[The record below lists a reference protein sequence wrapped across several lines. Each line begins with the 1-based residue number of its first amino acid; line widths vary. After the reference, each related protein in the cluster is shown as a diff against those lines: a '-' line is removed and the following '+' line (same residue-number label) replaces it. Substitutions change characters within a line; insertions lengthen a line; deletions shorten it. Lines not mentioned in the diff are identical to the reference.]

1 MGVDERGQEKSTD
14 ADVMK
19 LTDQTVAA
27 FVAALRSPSPT
38 PGGGSAS
45 ALAGA
50 LGAALLGMI
59 ASMPKH
65 RATSDA
71 DEQRLR
77 TAGRRCSEA
86 ADRLLE
92 LVNRDSEAY
101 EQVMAAYRLPKASD
115 AEKAERSARIQDALR
130 AAIDAPLDVVRTS
143 AGALEHGTSVAALGN
158 PNAASDAGVALELLG
173 AAVRGAGLNVQ
184 INLASIKDARYAEDV
199 RDQLSTQ
206 LRECEAAI
214 ESARTHLT

>member
-1 MGVDERGQEKSTD
+1 
-14 ADVMK
+14 MK
-19 LTDQTVAA
+19 LTDLTVAE
-27 FVAALRSPSPT
+27 FVAALQSPSPT

-50 LGAALLGMI
+50 LGAALLSMI

-65 RATSDA
+65 RATSDE

-77 TAGRRCSEA
+77 AAGQRCSEG
-86 ADRLLE
+86 ADRLRE

-115 AEKAERSARIQDALR
+115 ADRAERSARIQDALKT
-130 AAIDAPLDVVRTS
+130 AIDAPLDIVGASV
-143 AGALEHGTSVAALGN
+143 GALEQSARVAALGN

-173 AAVRGAGLNVQ
+173 AAVRGAALNVQ

-199 RDQLSTQ
+199 RKQLSAQ
-206 LRECEAAI
+206 LGECEAAI
-214 ESARTHLT
+214 LAARTQLADR